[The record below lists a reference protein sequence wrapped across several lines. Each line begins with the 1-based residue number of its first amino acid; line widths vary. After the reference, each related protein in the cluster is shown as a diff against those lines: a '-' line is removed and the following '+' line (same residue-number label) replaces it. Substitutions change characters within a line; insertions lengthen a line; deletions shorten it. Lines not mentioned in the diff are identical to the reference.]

1 MAAQQPTYVD
11 SHILE
16 ELVKDKTKVPRKD
29 YLIIDV
35 RDADYI
41 VSRHQEIV
49 LQHAHVQPSKTL
61 SQLIPPCTIPILFHL
76 PYFLVIREATFPA
89 A

>member
-49 LQHAHVQPSKTL
+49 LQRPRPTFENTIATNPTL
-61 SQLIPPCTIPILFHL
+61 HY
-76 PYFLVIREATFPA
+76 PYLV
-89 A
+89 